1 MRGGIIARET
11 LRQTYMI
18 FALLVNIIVT
28 RYMILNDDNMLDS
41 NMQHAHY
48 YRILYCGAW
57 FICAW
62 WYFKDKY
69 IDHTINKTPNL
80 IMWFAIF
87 TLGVSISMMA
97 THVGNFKQLVAN
109 LLTFITPCLSLIG
122 SYSIAQ
128 KYEKKNYIFILIGLT
143 ILACAHSY
151 FLIFNSFNTLGERGH
166 FGIAY
171 YSLYLLPIMLASDK
185 RWIRIGSILIVS
197 VVIISSI
204 KRGGLVALVLGLL
217 TYLIISRV
225 INKQSVKS
233 FAIMIATLLI
243 MGVFFYMTISLIGDN
258 ILERLFDSSDDT
270 GSGRLNIWQS
280 LIQRLASQDIEAWI
294 LGNGHLST
302 TLYSWENLSAHNDF
316 LEIIYDYGIIN
327 FLAYFA
333 FFVSLARYTL
343 QAIREKNTYAPSLAM
358 MLVIYTILSMIS
370 IIVLSHTC
378 TLAIISFGVLI
389 GWNEHS
395 KKSLEQS

>member
-11 LRQTYMI
+11 LRQAYMI

-69 IDHTINKTPNL
+69 IDHTVNKTPNL
-80 IMWFAIF
+80 IMWFVIF

-143 ILACAHSY
+143 ILACAYSY
-151 FLIFNSFNTLGERGH
+151 FLIFHSFNTLGERGH

-225 INKQSVKS
+225 INKQSIKS

-280 LIQRLASQDIEAWI
+280 LIQRLASQDLEAWI

>member
-1 MRGGIIARET
+1 
-11 LRQTYMI
+11 
-18 FALLVNIIVT
+18 
-28 RYMILNDDNMLDS
+28 
-41 NMQHAHY
+41 
-48 YRILYCGAW
+48 
-57 FICAW
+57 
-62 WYFKDKY
+62 
-69 IDHTINKTPNL
+69 
-80 IMWFAIF
+80 
-87 TLGVSISMMA
+87 
-97 THVGNFKQLVAN
+97 
-109 LLTFITPCLSLIG
+109 
-122 SYSIAQ
+122 
-128 KYEKKNYIFILIGLT
+128 
-143 ILACAHSY
+143 
-151 FLIFNSFNTLGERGH
+151 
-166 FGIAY
+166 
-171 YSLYLLPIMLASDK
+171 
-185 RWIRIGSILIVS
+185 
-197 VVIISSI
+197 
-204 KRGGLVALVLGLL
+204 
-217 TYLIISRV
+217 
-225 INKQSVKS
+225 
-233 FAIMIATLLI
+233 MIATLLI

-343 QAIREKNTYAPSLAM
+343 QAIREKNAYAPSLAM